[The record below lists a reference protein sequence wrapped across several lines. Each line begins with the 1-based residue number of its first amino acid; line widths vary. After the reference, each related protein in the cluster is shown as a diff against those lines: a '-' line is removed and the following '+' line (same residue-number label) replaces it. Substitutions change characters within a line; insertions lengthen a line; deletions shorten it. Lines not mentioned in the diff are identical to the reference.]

1 MIKSYSYN
9 LKTNLDR
16 MSIDGSS
23 VRYGK
28 QEGIEDV
35 WREIISCEDQNER
48 YARVDALIAKMEEN
62 TETNGFW
69 CAAEELK
76 ISYGI
81 GNNAVHLDDRSI
93 YYSLFDILQQLCEMN
108 KKRANPLTD
117 GSLFYNAIHNT
128 IEIYFG
134 EYQGNEKLRL
144 DLTEMD
150 MEIFKYPSVS
160 VLKGKNCAAC
170 VEKAALAQNMWL
182 FFGRESHYVCSTSAK
197 FKHTNA
203 TAHAFCIVR
212 NTMGKLSLYD
222 QALENYG
229 HLPDDTIESI
239 LKGEPLVIDKPFE
252 TYGIYANACNFAKE
266 KISE

>member
-48 YARVDALIAKMEEN
+48 HSRVDALIAKMEEN
-62 TETNGFW
+62 TEANGFW
-69 CAAEELK
+69 RADEVLK
-76 ISYGI
+76 IGFGI
-81 GNNAVHLDDRSI
+81 STNGLHLDDRSI
-93 YYSLFDILQQLCEMN
+93 YYMLFDVLKELEKMN
-108 KKRANPLTD
+108 KKLPKPLSD

-128 IEIYFG
+128 IDMYFG
-134 EYQGNEKLRL
+134 EYNGNAKLRNT
-144 DLTEMD
+144 LTELD
-150 MEIFKYPSVS
+150 FETFEHPSVA
-160 VLKGKNCAAC
+160 VLKGKCCAQC
-170 VEKAALAQNMWL
+170 SEKAALAQNMWL
-182 FFGRESHYVCSTSAK
+182 FFGRESHYVCSTSSK
-197 FKHTNA
+197 FNHCDDK
-203 TAHAFCIVR
+203 AHAFCIVR